1 MNQNKV
7 PMQAWVTTFAGTAIN
22 ACLGILYAWSVWKKS
37 LVNTELAGQSMDGI
51 NAGWTYL
58 NNAQAATPFSLCV
71 IFFALTMIPGG
82 KIRDAFGPRFGATL
96 GGLLLA
102 AGCIVAG
109 MMKSYTGLVLGFGV
123 LGGAAMG
130 IGYAS
135 PTPAALAWF
144 GPQRRGVI
152 AGLVV
157 MGYGGAALY
166 IAPLAR
172 YLIDRFGISGSFTA
186 LGIFF
191 AAVVIIAGQLLK
203 TPPEGYAPPETAED
217 DALARLNPRAAK
229 ATKKD
234 WTWHQMVKTRQFWML
249 LIMFILATQSGLLII
264 GNAAKML
271 ASSAAAI
278 PFLAANGW
286 ILASYGGI
294 MNAAG
299 RPCTGVYS
307 DGWSRMKAYALNSGL
322 AAIALAL
329 MPMIM
334 ATQNIFLLFL
344 AVGIGYWQYG
354 GLLSLMPSFIADFY
368 GAKNLGMNFGV
379 VFFGWGLGAFM
390 PRLAGTI
397 KDRTGSMD
405 GAFYLSAALLV
416 LSVIIA
422 LMLRRPDDSHI
433 DEEKVD
439 EKQEFP
445 ESNGAPA
452 MMCQSNQA

>member
-1 MNQNKV
+1 MSQDKV
-7 PMQAWVTTFAGTAIN
+7 PVQAWITTFAGTAIN
-22 ACLGILYAWSVWKKS
+22 ACLGILYAWSVWGKS
-37 LVNTELAGQSMDGI
+37 LVNGELAGQPMEGI

-58 NNAQAATPFSLCV
+58 TNAQASTPFSICV

-82 KIRDAFGPRFGATL
+82 KIRDAFGPKFGATL
-96 GGLLLA
+96 GGLLLV

-109 MMKSYTGLVLGFGV
+109 LMKSYTGLIVGFGI
-123 LGGAAMG
+123 LGGSAMG

-144 GPQRRGVI
+144 GPQRRGLI

-157 MGYGGAALY
+157 MGYGGAAIY

-172 YLIDRFGISGSFTA
+172 FLINKYGITGSFIA

-191 AAVVIIAGQLLK
+191 AVVVIVAGQLLLTPPKGYVAPTPPVKEGAHLKRAVATNKNWNWQQMIK
-203 TPPEGYAPPETAED
+203 TPQY
-217 DALARLNPRAAK
+217 
-229 ATKKD
+229 
-234 WTWHQMVKTRQFWML
+234 WML

-264 GNAAKML
+264 GKAAGML
-271 ASSAAAI
+271 AKTSKAI

-299 RPCTGVYS
+299 RPATGVYS
-307 DGWSRMKAYALNSGL
+307 DAWSRMKAYALNNGL
-322 AAIALAL
+322 AAIALAC

-334 ATQNIFLLFL
+334 ASQNIFLLFL

-354 GLLSLMPSFIADFY
+354 GLLSLMPSFIADFF
-368 GAKNLGMNFGV
+368 GPKNLGMNFGV

-397 KDRTGSMD
+397 QDKTGSLD
-405 GAFYLSAALLV
+405 TAFYLSAGLLV
-416 LSVIIA
+416 ISVIIA
-422 LMLRRPDDSHI
+422 LMLKRPDDEHI
-433 DEEKVD
+433 
-439 EKQEFP
+439 
-445 ESNGAPA
+445 PA
-452 MMCQSNQA
+452 EQ

>member
-1 MNQNKV
+1 MSDGKV
-7 PMQAWVTTFAGTAIN
+7 PVQAWITTFAGTAIN
-22 ACLGILYAWSVWKKS
+22 LCLGILYAWSVWKKS
-37 LVNTELAGQSMDGI
+37 LVNSELAGQTMEGV
-51 NAGWTYL
+51 NAGWVYL
-58 NNAQAATPFSLCV
+58 NNAQAATPFSLC
-71 IFFALTMIPGG
+71 IIMFTLTMIPGG
-82 KIRDAFGPRFGATL
+82 KIRDAFGPKFGATL

-109 MMKSYTGLVLGFGV
+109 MMKSYTGLMIGFGV
-123 LGGAAMG
+123 MGGAAMG

-144 GPQRRGVI
+144 GPHRRGVI

-172 YLIDRFGISGSFTA
+172 YLINKFGISGSFIA
-186 LGIFF
+186 LGIIF
-191 AAVVIIAGQLLK
+191 AVVVIVAGQLLL
-203 TPPEGYAPPETAED
+203 TPPEGYTPPPAPVKEGAVAPAV
-217 DALARLNPRAAK
+217 AV
-229 ATKKD
+229 ATSKN
-234 WTWHQMVKTRQFWML
+234 WTWQQMIKTPQYWML

-264 GNAAKML
+264 GNAAGML
-271 ASSAAAI
+271 AKVGATI

-294 MNAAG
+294 TNAAG
-299 RPCTGVYS
+299 RPCTGIYS
-307 DGWSRMKAYALNSGL
+307 DGWSRMKAYALNSGT
-322 AAIALAL
+322 AAVALAC

-334 ATQNIFLLFL
+334 ESKNIFLLFL

-354 GLLSLMPSFIADFY
+354 GLLSLMPSFIADFF

-397 KDRTGSMD
+397 QDKTGSLD
-405 GAFYLSAALLV
+405 TAFYLSGALLV
-416 LSVIIA
+416 LSVVIA

-433 DEEKVD
+433 
-439 EKQEFP
+439 
-445 ESNGAPA
+445 PA
-452 MMCQSNQA
+452 DQ

>member
-7 PMQAWVTTFAGTAIN
+7 PTQAWVTTFAGTAIN

-37 LVNTELAGQSMDGI
+37 LVNTELAGQAMDGV

-58 NNAQAATPFSLCV
+58 NNAEAATPFSLCV
-71 IFFALTMIPGG
+71 VFFALTMIPGG
-82 KIRDAFGPRFGATL
+82 KIRDAFGPKFGATL

-109 MMKSYTGLVLGFGV
+109 LMKSYTGLVIGFGV

-144 GPQRRGVI
+144 GPHRRGVV

-172 YLIDRFGISGSFTA
+172 YLIDQFGISGSFIG
-186 LGIFF
+186 LGVIF
-191 AAVVIIAGQLLK
+191 AVVVIVAGQLLK
-203 TPPEGYAPPETAED
+203 TPPEGYVPPAAPED
-217 DALARLNPRAAK
+217 PNKIKVAPKQAK
-229 ATKKD
+229 ATSKN
-234 WTWHQMVKTRQFWML
+234 WEWHEMIKTPQYWML
-249 LIMFILATQSGLLII
+249 LVMFILATQSGLLII
-264 GNAAKML
+264 ANASKML

-299 RPCTGVYS
+299 RPVTGVYS
-307 DGWSRMKAYALNSGL
+307 DGWSRMKAYALNSFL
-322 AAIALAL
+322 AALAL
-329 MPMIM
+329 AFLPMII
-334 ATQNIFLLFL
+334 ASQNILLLFL

-368 GAKNLGMNFGV
+368 GPKNLGMNFGV

-405 GAFYLSAALLV
+405 IAFYLSAGLLV
-416 LSVIIA
+416 LSVVIA
-422 LMLRRPDDSHI
+422 LLLKRPDDGHI
-433 DEEKVD
+433 KSDGERVEDEEKKSSKDAV
-439 EKQEFP
+439 P
-445 ESNGAPA
+445 SV
-452 MMCQSNQA
+452 S

>member
-1 MNQNKV
+1 MSQDKV
-7 PMQAWVTTFAGTAIN
+7 PVQAWITTFAGTAIN
-22 ACLGILYAWSVWKKS
+22 ACLGILYAWSVWGKA
-37 LVNTELAGQSMDGI
+37 LVNPELAGQTMEGV

-58 NNAQAATPFSLCV
+58 TNAQASTPFSICV

-82 KIRDAFGPRFGATL
+82 KIRDAFGPKFGATL
-96 GGLLLA
+96 GGFLLV

-109 MMKSYTGLVLGFGV
+109 LMKSYTGLILGFGI
-123 LGGAAMG
+123 LGGSAMG

-144 GPQRRGVI
+144 GPHRRGLV

-157 MGYGGAALY
+157 MGYGGAAIY

-172 YLIDRFGISGSFTA
+172 FLIDKFGITGSFIT

-191 AAVVIIAGQLLK
+191 AVVVIVAGQLLLTPPAGYTPPAAVVKEGAVAPKHAVATHKNWTWQQMIK
-203 TPPEGYAPPETAED
+203 TPQY
-217 DALARLNPRAAK
+217 
-229 ATKKD
+229 
-234 WTWHQMVKTRQFWML
+234 WML
-249 LIMFILATQSGLLII
+249 LVMFILATQSGLLII
-264 GNAAKML
+264 GKAAGML
-271 ASSAAAI
+271 AKTSKAI

-299 RPCTGVYS
+299 RPATGIYS
-307 DGWSRMKAYALNSGL
+307 DAWSRMKAYALNSGL
-322 AAIALAL
+322 AALALAC

-334 ATQNIFLLFL
+334 ASQNIFLLFL

-354 GLLSLMPSFIADFY
+354 GLLSLMPSFIADFF
-368 GAKNLGMNFGV
+368 GPKNLGVNFGV

-397 KDRTGSMD
+397 QDKTGSLD
-405 GAFYLSAALLV
+405 TAFYLSAGLLV
-416 LSVIIA
+416 VSVVIA

-433 DEEKVD
+433 
-439 EKQEFP
+439 
-445 ESNGAPA
+445 PA
-452 MMCQSNQA
+452 EQ

>member
-1 MNQNKV
+1 MNQNSV
-7 PMQAWVTTFAGTAIN
+7 PVQAWMTTFAGTAIN

-37 LVNTELAGQSMDGI
+37 LVNEDLAGQTMDGI
-51 NAGWTYL
+51 NAGWVYL

-82 KIRDAFGPRFGATL
+82 KIRDAFGPKFGATL

-109 MMKSYTGLVLGFGV
+109 LMKSYTGLVIGFGV

-144 GPQRRGVI
+144 GPQRRGVV

-172 YLIDRFGISGSFTA
+172 FLIDKYGISGSFIA
-186 LGIFF
+186 LGVFF
-191 AAVVIIAGQLLK
+191 AVVVIVAGQLLL
-203 TPPEGYAPPETAED
+203 TPPEGYVPPHTPD
-217 DALARLNPRAAK
+217 KNDADKLNPRAAK
-229 ATKKD
+229 ATSKD
-234 WTWHQMVKTRQFWML
+234 WAWYEMIKTKQYWML
-249 LIMFILATQSGLLII
+249 LIMFIFATQSGLLII

-286 ILASYGGI
+286 VLASYGGI

-299 RPCTGVYS
+299 RPCTGIYS
-307 DGWSRMKAYALNSGL
+307 DGWSRMKAYALNSAL
-322 AAIALAL
+322 AAIALAC

-334 ATQNIFLLFL
+334 ASQNIFFLFL

-354 GLLSLMPSFIADFY
+354 GLLSLMPSFTADFF
-368 GAKNLGMNFGV
+368 GAKNLGTNFGV

-405 GAFYLSAALLV
+405 TAFYLSALLLL

-422 LMLRRPDDSHI
+422 LMLKRPDDTHI
-433 DEEKVD
+433 GEEAVELK
-439 EKQEFP
+439 
-445 ESNGAPA
+445 PA
-452 MMCQSNQA
+452 ANAN

>member
-1 MNQNKV
+1 MSQDTV
-7 PMQAWVTTFAGTAIN
+7 PVQAWITTFAGTAIN
-22 ACLGILYAWSVWKKS
+22 ACLGILYAWSVWKKA
-37 LVNTELAGQSMDGI
+37 LVNTELAGQTMEGV

-58 NNAQAATPFSLCV
+58 SNAQAATPFSICI
-71 IFFALTMIPGG
+71 IFFTLTMIPGG
-82 KIRDAFGPRFGATL
+82 KIRDAFGPKFGATL

-102 AGCIVAG
+102 IGCIVAG
-109 MMKSYTGLVLGFGV
+109 YMKSYTGLMIGFGV

-144 GPQRRGVI
+144 GPHRRGVI

-172 YLIDRFGISGSFTA
+172 FLIDKFGISGSFIA
-186 LGIFF
+186 LGLFF
-191 AAVVIIAGQLLK
+191 AVVVIVAGQLLLTPPKGYVPPAAPVKEGAVAPKTAVATHKNWQWQQMIK
-203 TPPEGYAPPETAED
+203 TPQY
-217 DALARLNPRAAK
+217 
-229 ATKKD
+229 
-234 WTWHQMVKTRQFWML
+234 WML
-249 LIMFILATQSGLLII
+249 LVMFILATQSGLLII
-264 GNAAKML
+264 GNAAGLL
-271 ASSAAAI
+271 AKSAKAI

-299 RPCTGVYS
+299 RPCTGIYS
-307 DGWSRMKAYALNSGL
+307 DGWSRMKAYALNSGV
-322 AAIALAL
+322 AALAL
-329 MPMIM
+329 ACMPMIM
-334 ATQNIFLLFL
+334 KSNNIFLLFVC
-344 AVGIGYWQYG
+344 VGIGYWQYG
-354 GLLSLMPSFIADFY
+354 GLLSLMPSFIADFF

-397 KDRTGSMD
+397 QDKTGSLD
-405 GAFYLSAALLV
+405 TAFYLSAALLI
-416 LSVIIA
+416 LSVLIS

-433 DEEKVD
+433 
-439 EKQEFP
+439 
-445 ESNGAPA
+445 PA
-452 MMCQSNQA
+452 EQ

>member
-37 LVNTELAGQSMDGI
+37 LVNTDLAGQTMEGV
-51 NAGWTYL
+51 NAGWVYL
-58 NNAQAATPFSLCV
+58 NNAQAATPFSICI

-82 KIRDAFGPRFGATL
+82 KIRDAFGPKFGATL

-102 AGCIVAG
+102 VGCIVAG
-109 MMKSYTGLVLGFGV
+109 LMKSYTGLVIGFGV

-144 GPQRRGVI
+144 GSHRRGVI

-172 YLIDRFGISGSFTA
+172 YLINTLGISGSFIA
-186 LGIFF
+186 LGVFF
-191 AAVVIIAGQLLK
+191 AAVVIVAGQLLL
-203 TPPEGYAPPETAED
+203 TPPEGYEPPGAPEKLKKAG
-217 DALARLNPRAAK
+217 AK
-229 ATKKD
+229 IKMAVATKKD
-234 WTWHQMVKTRQFWML
+234 WTWQQMIKTPQYWML
-249 LIMFILATQSGLLII
+249 LVMFVLATQSGLLII

-271 ASSAAAI
+271 ATSSASI
-278 PFLAANGW
+278 PLLAANGW

-299 RPCTGVYS
+299 RPCTGIYS
-307 DGWSRMKAYALNSGL
+307 DGWCRMKAYALNSLL
-322 AAIALAL
+322 AAVALAC

-334 ATQNIFLLFL
+334 ASQNVFFLFL

-354 GLLSLMPSFIADFY
+354 GLLSLMPSFIADFF
-368 GAKNLGMNFGV
+368 GSKNLGMNFGV

-390 PRLAGTI
+390 PRLAGSI
-397 KDRTGSMD
+397 KDRTGSLDM
-405 GAFYLSAALLV
+405 AFYLSAILLV
-416 LSVIIA
+416 ISVLIA
-422 LMLRRPDDSHI
+422 LSLRRPDDSHI
-433 DEEKVD
+433 GVDVEEKQDVPSD
-439 EKQEFP
+439 
-445 ESNGAPA
+445 SSPA
-452 MMCQSNQA
+452 MS

>member
-1 MNQNKV
+1 MSQDKV
-7 PMQAWVTTFAGTAIN
+7 PVQAWITTFAGTAIN

-37 LVNTELAGQSMDGI
+37 LVNTELAGQAMDGV

-58 NNAQAATPFSLCV
+58 SNAQAATPFSICV

-82 KIRDAFGPRFGATL
+82 KIRDAFGPKFGATL

-102 AGCIVAG
+102 AGCILAG
-109 MMKSYTGLVLGFGV
+109 MMKSYTGLIIGFGI
-123 LGGAAMG
+123 LGGSAMG

-144 GPQRRGVI
+144 GPHRRGVI

-172 YLIDRFGISGSFTA
+172 YLIDKFGISGSFIA

-191 AAVVIIAGQLLK
+191 ALVVIVAGQLLLS
-203 TPPEGYAPPETAED
+203 TPEGYTPPAAPVKEGAVAPKVAV
-217 DALARLNPRAAK
+217 
-229 ATKKD
+229 ATKKN
-234 WTWHQMVKTRQFWML
+234 WQWQQMIKTPQYWML
-249 LIMFILATQSGLLII
+249 LVMFILATQSGLLII
-264 GNAAKML
+264 GNAAGML
-271 ASSAAAI
+271 AKSAKAI
-278 PFLAANGW
+278 PFLAANAW

-299 RPCTGVYS
+299 RPCTGIYS
-307 DGWSRMKAYALNSGL
+307 DGWSRMKAYALNNGV
-322 AAIALAL
+322 AAIALAC

-334 ATQNIFLLFL
+334 ASQNLFLLFL
-344 AVGIGYWQYG
+344 AVGVGYWQYG
-354 GLLSLMPSFIADFY
+354 GLLSLMPSFIADFF

-397 KDRTGSMD
+397 KDKTGSLD
-405 GAFYLSAALLV
+405 TAFYLSAALLV
-416 LSVIIA
+416 LSVVIA
-422 LMLRRPDDSHI
+422 LMLKRPDDSHI
-433 DEEKVD
+433 
-439 EKQEFP
+439 
-445 ESNGAPA
+445 PA
-452 MMCQSNQA
+452 EQ